1 MHQIKHN
8 VNFHLKYEN
17 IKSRDGTSSSIGT
30 LCAPSEHSFSLN
42 KLPVQ
47 HPMFSKVKS
56 LSDNMTLEALYISN
70 RVFVSHKY
78 PCSELWKLEAS
89 AI

>member
-1 MHQIKHN
+1 M
-8 VNFHLKYEN
+8 N
-17 IKSRDGTSSSIGT
+17 IKFHDGTSSSIGT
-30 LCAPSEHSFSLN
+30 LCTPSEHSFSLN

-47 HPMFSKVKS
+47 DSMFSKTKS
-56 LSDNMTLEALYISN
+56 LSDNMTFEALDSSN

-89 AI
+89 AT